1 MYRVLLNHREIGTT
15 LLEAADPPMGV
26 VWGTITFKITGSPYH
41 LFLDHCRSAN
51 IKVNEVD
58 EALEFIDTQAIP
70 ALQVFRANGT
80 EIVGV
85 GNAITG
91 LREDGYA
98 VTILGISYPFYA
110 EEFPHHCKAYEERFS
125 EPT

>member
-26 VWGTITFKITGSPYH
+26 VWGAIAFSIAESPYH
-41 LFLDHCRSAN
+41 LFLAHCRSGN
-51 IKVNEVD
+51 IKVNDVD
-58 EALEFIDTQAIP
+58 EALEFIDTQVIP
-70 ALQVFRANGT
+70 DLQVLRADGA

-91 LREDGYA
+91 FREGGYA
-98 VTILGISYPFYA
+98 VTILDISYPFYA
-110 EEFPHHCKAYEERFS
+110 EEFPHHRKAYDERFPK
-125 EPT
+125 PT